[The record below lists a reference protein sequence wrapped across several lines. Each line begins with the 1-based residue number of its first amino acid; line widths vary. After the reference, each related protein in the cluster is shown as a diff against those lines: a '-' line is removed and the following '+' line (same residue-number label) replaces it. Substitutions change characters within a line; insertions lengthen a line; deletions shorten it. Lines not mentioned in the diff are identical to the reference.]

1 MKKKNKTLG
10 RGQNKCAR
18 KHTKSRIEIE
28 YELDT
33 ESIVLVIGSN
43 LGIFF
48 TILLIFFSS
57 IWFDKYWTGYANGKE
72 DMWLFQADNSWKK
85 NHFKIKLIEYAVNGN
100 GQAATHQYLMTA
112 SQFSTH
118 TQKIYIYSVEF
129 VVLCPNKWYVLFQFV
144 WPIVCRTF
152 TRRYN

>member
-72 DMWLFQADNSWKK
+72 DMWLFQADNSWKS

-112 SQFSTH
+112 SQFSH